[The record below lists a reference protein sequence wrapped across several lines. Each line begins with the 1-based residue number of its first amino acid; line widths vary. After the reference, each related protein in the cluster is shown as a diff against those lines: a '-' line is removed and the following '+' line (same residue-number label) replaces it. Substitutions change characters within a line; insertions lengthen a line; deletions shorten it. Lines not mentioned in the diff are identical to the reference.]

1 MHGFMTF
8 NPSMLFDLEPEVGY
22 YAEMR
27 KQTDDKQG
35 MAMKNT
41 ATNMTTGN
49 PLRLIVKFMF
59 PLLLGNLFQQ
69 LYNIIDAA
77 IVGQTLGAKALGAVG
92 LSTSVQFLVLGFCAG
107 AMTGFAIPCAS
118 SFGAHRESRMR
129 RFIYN
134 GILLTI
140 VLAVILTVTTALL
153 TRTILIM
160 LQAPQE
166 LFNDA
171 YAYLLVIF
179 LGIPAMLLY
188 NYLGA
193 VLRAIGDSKTPFW
206 TLAFSSAL
214 NIALDF
220 YCILVLRWGTA
231 GAAIAT
237 VFSQSVS
244 AFLCWIYIR
253 KKVEILCLR
262 KEEKVFDPDLCR
274 ILLNMGIPMGLQ
286 FSITAIGSMIMQAAN
301 NGFGTI
307 YVAGLAAAVKIK
319 IFTMSPFDALAAAVA
334 TFIAQNDGAHQIQR
348 LDKGMKIGWC
358 LAIAYGIIIGFVLFF
373 AGRYL
378 TMIFIN
384 GTESEVLHVSERYL
398 KALSFFYTILG
409 LLIVTRMA
417 IQGIGWSKRAMAAG
431 IIEMAARTTVSLWL
445 VPLLGFT
452 AICIA
457 DQTAWIL
464 ATIYLIPT
472 WYGAYAQA
480 KQRAKQV

>member
-1 MHGFMTF
+1 
-8 NPSMLFDLEPEVGY
+8 
-22 YAEMR
+22 
-27 KQTDDKQG
+27 
-35 MAMKNT
+35 
-41 ATNMTTGN
+41 
-49 PLRLIVKFMF
+49 
-59 PLLLGNLFQQ
+59 
-69 LYNIIDAA
+69 
-77 IVGQTLGAKALGAVG
+77 
-92 LSTSVQFLVLGFCAG
+92 
-107 AMTGFAIPCAS
+107 
-118 SFGAHRESRMR
+118 
-129 RFIYN
+129 
-134 GILLTI
+134 
-140 VLAVILTVTTALL
+140 
-153 TRTILIM
+153 
-160 LQAPQE
+160 
-166 LFNDA
+166 
-171 YAYLLVIF
+171 
-179 LGIPAMLLY
+179 
-188 NYLGA
+188 
-193 VLRAIGDSKTPFW
+193 
-206 TLAFSSAL
+206 
-214 NIALDF
+214 
-220 YCILVLRWGTA
+220 
-231 GAAIAT
+231 
-237 VFSQSVS
+237 
-244 AFLCWIYIR
+244 
-253 KKVEILCLR
+253 
-262 KEEKVFDPDLCR
+262 
-274 ILLNMGIPMGLQ
+274 MGLQ

-301 NGFGTI
+301 NGLGTI

-348 LDKGMKIGWC
+348 LDKGMKIGWR
-358 LAIAYGIIIGFVLFF
+358 LAIVYGIIIGFVLFF

-398 KALSFFYTILG
+398 KALSFFYAILG